1 MPISTVHYT
10 LHTLFKGYFL
20 SINNVEK
27 NPQCLLLI
35 SSAGKIQK
43 ASTAD
48 PLDRGPQCTGV
59 STAVGWS
66 RFLKHVCLCFEPL
79 TVWVSEEPAVK
90 SPELWACDCK
100 FPLSG

>member
-27 NPQCLLLI
+27 THNVYCLYQVQVK
-35 SSAGKIQK
+35 SRKPP
-43 ASTAD
+43 AD